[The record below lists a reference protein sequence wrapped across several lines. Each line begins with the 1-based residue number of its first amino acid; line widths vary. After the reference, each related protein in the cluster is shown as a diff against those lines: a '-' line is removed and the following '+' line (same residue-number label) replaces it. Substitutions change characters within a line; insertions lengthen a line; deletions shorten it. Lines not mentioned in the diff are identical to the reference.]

1 MCVCVHAC
9 TREGISRAQAP
20 QAQLL
25 HVPVPSE
32 EELEMKVRELV
43 KGADLSTMTFSDLY
57 NQLTAIY
64 NVDLSYMKNSLR
76 RFTQNA
82 LQELGFG
89 PL

>member
-1 MCVCVHAC
+1 
-9 TREGISRAQAP
+9 
-20 QAQLL
+20 
-25 HVPVPSE
+25 VPSE